1 MAETSFSSRHRGAS
15 VVVTNNLTI
24 VHTFDLTP
32 PDVEVSEP
40 DGLPAAIRI
49 VKHGAMD
56 WSPQDGTTM
65 IYLDWSTARVVAE
78 VVTRRLEQIDMEGH
92 PAGLRVVDDYN
103 DRCIIPDERQYPNHP
118 VVL

>member
-1 MAETSFSSRHRGAS
+1 MAETSFSCSSSRCS

-40 DGLPAAIRI
+40 DGLPAAIR
-49 VKHGAMD
+49 
-56 WSPQDGTTM
+56 SS
-65 IYLDWSTARVVAE
+65 STAPW
-78 VVTRRLEQIDMEGH
+78 TGLRRTDDDDLPRLVDRPCSCRGRH
-92 PAGLRVVDDYN
+92 PAPGADRHGRSPAGLRVVDDYN